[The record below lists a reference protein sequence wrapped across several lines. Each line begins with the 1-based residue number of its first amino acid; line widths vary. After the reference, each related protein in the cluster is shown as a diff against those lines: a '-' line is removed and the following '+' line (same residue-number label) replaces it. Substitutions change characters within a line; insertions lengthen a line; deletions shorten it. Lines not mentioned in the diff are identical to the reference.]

1 MRYSIGWKGTNT
13 HGEPHPI
20 GALDPTDDRTV
31 DMWVAG
37 PGALLVAKTVK
48 IAERVGGTRSSDKDA
63 LDVLRFLQAV
73 STETLVE
80 RLDHLREHDLSRD
93 VTIEAIGLLGP
104 HFGSS
109 DAEGVA
115 MIIRAGGAGID
126 PQGLALSVTILTND
140 LLQRL

>member
-1 MRYSIGWKGTNT
+1 
-13 HGEPHPI
+13 
-20 GALDPTDDRTV
+20 
-31 DMWVAG
+31 MWVAG

-48 IAERVGGTRSSDKDA
+48 IAERVGGPRSSDEDA
-63 LDVLRFLQAV
+63 LDVLRLLRAV
-73 STETLVE
+73 ATETLAE
-80 RLDHLREHDLSRD
+80 RLDYLREHDLSRD

-115 MIIRAGGAGID
+115 MIIRAGGAGVD
-126 PQGLALSVTILTND
+126 PQVLALSVTILTND